1 MSHSMFFVHRE
12 EGNSHRMSLEPA
24 TGRHSSKIPTAQAA
38 TKSMIIL
45 SATSLQA
52 QESTWSIMWSHGMD
66 EGRSGAVG
74 PRAPRTLCDREG
86 LVAACHP
93 SDREREK
100 SHCQRLVKSVLN
112 LLDQTALTG
121 SNTPHHA
128 PQHRPSPRGGPQAQ
142 VLTHI

>member
-1 MSHSMFFVHRE
+1 MTSHSMHFVHRE

-45 SATSLQA
+45 SATLLQA

-86 LVAACHP
+86 LVAACHCHP

-100 SHCQRLVKSVLN
+100 SHCRRLAKSILN

-121 SNTPHHA
+121 SNT
-128 PQHRPSPRGGPQAQ
+128 QHRPSPPVTKRGGPSPYAY
-142 VLTHI
+142 